1 MEHDLLSLSSDIGRL
16 MTEKHL
22 TIATAESCTGGLL
35 GHTLTHV
42 SGSSYYY
49 LGGVIAYS
57 NRIKE
62 EWLGVQSQTLLQ
74 HGAVSEE
81 IAREMAD
88 GIRAKFKADIG
99 LSTTG
104 IAGPTGGTPTKPV
117 GLVWIGI
124 STKTTTQAFEC
135 HFKGSRNEV
144 KTGTVKEIL
153 TRLLDHLE

>member
-1 MEHDLLSLSSDIGRL
+1 MEHDLLSLSSEISQL
-16 MTEKHL
+16 LSEKSQ

-35 GHTLTHV
+35 GHTLTAI
-42 SGSSYYY
+42 SGSSEYF

-81 IAREMAD
+81 TAREMAQ
-88 GIRAKFKADIG
+88 GIRKKFKADIG

-104 IAGPTGGTPTKPV
+104 IAGPTGGTSTKPV
-117 GLVWIGI
+117 GMVWIGI
-124 STKTTTQAFEC
+124 STKTNTQAFKC

-144 KTGTVKEIL
+144 KTSTVKEIL
-153 TRLLDHLE
+153 TRLLDHLK